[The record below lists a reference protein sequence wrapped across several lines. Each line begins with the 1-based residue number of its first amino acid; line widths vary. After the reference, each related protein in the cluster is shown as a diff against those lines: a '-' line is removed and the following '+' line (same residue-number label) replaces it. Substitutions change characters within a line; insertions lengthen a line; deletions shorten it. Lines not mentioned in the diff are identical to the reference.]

1 MDYGRLVEG
10 AITYYDKV
18 RLSALKNDVGGRW
31 LVDDRGA
38 AEMLPEEWN
47 YGARLRL
54 GVTILPS
61 IAPGDEPGLCQLCAA
76 DGVVCR
82 QTMDHHGLHAMCCGS
97 AGHRIRDIQPW

>member
-1 MDYGRLVEG
+1 MEG
-10 AITYYDKV
+10 CWKVPSPTTIYYDKV
-18 RLSALKNDVGGRW
+18 RISALKNDVGGRW

-61 IAPGDEPGLCQLCAA
+61 ISPNDEPGLPAVCSGWSCLQA
-76 DGVVCR
+76 D
-82 QTMDHHGLHAMCCGS
+82 HGSPRLARNVLRKCG
-97 AGHRIRDIQPW
+97 A